1 MAIPCPFATCECLH
15 VGCEYG
21 WITLT
26 GSDGRDFV
34 SPCRTCRPE
43 VSAHL
48 LMGSGTGAQ
57 VRAQLRHLPRPSRV
71 TETSTKKRPPRRV

>member
-1 MAIPCPFATCECLH
+1 MTIPCPFTTCECLH

-21 WITLT
+21 WITLP
-26 GSDGRDFV
+26 GSDGSDFV
-34 SPCRTCRPE
+34 RPCPTCRPE

-48 LMGSGTGAQ
+48 RMGRGSGAQ

-71 TETSTKKRPPRRV
+71 AANSTKKRSSRNV